1 MKKDIIGRIIDRL
14 YDYEDVKV
22 YGADLAYTLF
32 ESENMDGTFTYN
44 TYEAKEWIKQN
55 FDEIGEVW
63 EELKFQFG
71 SEYLSEYLVDFNP
84 FDNPEKFM
92 VLVILKSASYILG
105 KCKTVEDNWN
115 NEIVLTKENIK
126 KIEKELKELDVNSS
140 IYS

>member
-1 MKKDIIGRIIDRL
+1 M
-14 YDYEDVKV
+14 
-22 YGADLAYTLF
+22 
-32 ESENMDGTFTYN
+32 
-44 TYEAKEWIKQN
+44 
-55 FDEIGEVW
+55 W

-71 SEYLSEYLVDFNP
+71 SEYLVDFNP

-92 VLVILKSASYILG
+92 VLVILESASYILG

>member
-1 MKKDIIGRIIDRL
+1 MKKDIIKRIIDKL

-71 SEYLSEYLVDFNP
+71 SEYLVDFNP

-92 VLVILKSASYILG
+92 VLVILESASYILG